1 MPAGIDRIEPGA
13 AVHHPIAQVV
23 DVLASE
29 EPLRQPI
36 QLLLLERLGTPGVLA
51 FIVASML
58 IVVLTIGLF
67 GPRTRN
73 RALEDIAR

>member
-1 MPAGIDRIEPGA
+1 MGFCYSFIRLST
-13 AVHHPIAQVV
+13 VF
-23 DVLASE
+23 SS
-29 EPLRQPI
+29 
-36 QLLLLERLGTPGVLA
+36 LLIGTLLERLGTPGVLA